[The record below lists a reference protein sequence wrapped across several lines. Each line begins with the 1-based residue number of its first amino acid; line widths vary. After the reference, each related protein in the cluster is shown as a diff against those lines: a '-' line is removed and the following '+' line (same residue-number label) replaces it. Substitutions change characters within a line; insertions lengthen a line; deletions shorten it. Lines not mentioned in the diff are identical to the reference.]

1 MRRERCLFLFC
12 SSIEERIANLSVPI
26 HRKVVDIVCFF
37 TIYGGEGTFA
47 WGDWREILV
56 TPTPLLLFRLG

>member
-1 MRRERCLFLFC
+1 M
-12 SSIEERIANLSVPI
+12 
-26 HRKVVDIVCFF
+26 FF